1 MKKLTSILTSI
12 GLLIFAVLVWTTIAM
27 VLLVLSG
34 CDPFDPGGSGDYV
47 HPIAND
53 YGQPLDDSI
62 DRARIVFGGDVDE
75 LPVCEWVI
83 RRDWTGYATYP
94 GGGIVLH
101 QFEDGIA
108 IFRPDAGCGYVASQ
122 LPDLSGGDGMLDSLD
137 VATYEVCNF
146 FVSSYGPA
154 WTSEE
159 VRTAH
164 MQLYPRVKVR

>member
-1 MKKLTSILTSI
+1 MKTFAIYLLWCVFV
-12 GLLIFAVLVWTTIAM
+12 LLIWTAIAIFLLAVA
-27 VLLVLSG
+27 G
-34 CDPFDPGGSGDYV
+34 CDPFDARRLPEDYV
-47 HPIAND
+47 HPIAD
-53 YGQPLDDSI
+53 DHGQPLDDSI
-62 DRARIVFGGDVDE
+62 DRARIVFGGNVDE
-75 LPVCEWVI
+75 LPVCEWATQ
-83 RRDWTGYATYP
+83 RDWTGYATYP

-137 VATYEVCNF
+137 VATYEVCTF
-146 FVSSYGPA
+146 FVDSYGPA